1 MSPRAT
7 LLEALFLLTVGAAIG
22 VVLVMLTQSTFIL
35 SLGLAGLL
43 GGYFYTARPIQL
55 GYRGMGEFVIAALFG
70 LLPVYG
76 SYYLQAG
83 AIDAVP
89 LVPAIIVSILIFLVI
104 LINEFPDLSAD
115 AAVNKKTL
123 VVWLGVPVCV
133 WICRIALVASFA
145 LATAMLF
152 RRPTFVGGL
161 LYLITLPIALMVIK
175 SANPTDLAKPCY
187 WVQARS
193 LSLCTVSAVLH

>member
-1 MSPRAT
+1 
-7 LLEALFLLTVGAAIG
+7 
-22 VVLVMLTQSTFIL
+22 
-35 SLGLAGLL
+35 
-43 GGYFYTARPIQL
+43 
-55 GYRGMGEFVIAALFG
+55 MGELFIALLFG

-123 VVWLGVPVCV
+123 VVWLGIPVCV
-133 WICRIALVASFA
+133 WIYRIALAISFS
-145 LATAMLF
+145 LAIAMLF
-152 RRPTFVGGL
+152 RRLTFVAGL
-161 LYLITLPIALMVIK
+161 LYLLTLPIALAAIK
-175 SANPTDLAKPCY
+175 SANPTDLAKPGY
-187 WVQARS
+187 WRASQV
-193 LSLCTVSAVLH
+193 TVAMHSIGSIALAAGFALFRFFG